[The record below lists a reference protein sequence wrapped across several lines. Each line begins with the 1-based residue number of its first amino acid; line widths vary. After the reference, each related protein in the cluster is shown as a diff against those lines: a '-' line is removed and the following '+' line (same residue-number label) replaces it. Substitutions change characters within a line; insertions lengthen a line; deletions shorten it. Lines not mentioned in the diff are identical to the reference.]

1 MDIVCFCHLR
11 WDFVYQR
18 PQHILSRLSKFYR
31 IFFVEEPVF
40 NAFEKFLDTTEKE
53 KNIWVIQP
61 HLPEGL
67 SSHEANE
74 IEISLLKD
82 LFNFMNVRETIA
94 WFYTPMA
101 LDLKESISPGLI
113 VYDCMDELSAFKNAS
128 PELITSEAEL
138 LKIADV
144 VFTGGL
150 SLYEAKKKR
159 HHNIHL
165 FPSSID
171 RKHFDKAR
179 HISND
184 PIDQHHIPH
193 PRIGFFGVIDE
204 RMDIGLLNEIALEK
218 PGWSFIMIGPVV
230 KIDPATLP
238 AHHNIHYL
246 GMKSYKELPGYI
258 AGWDVA
264 MMPFAMNESTRYISP
279 TKTPEYLAAGKPVV
293 STPIHDVVKMY
304 GKDGLVAVA
313 GNTKDF
319 INAIQRCL
327 EMSGDERWLKSVDEF
342 LEKESWDNT
351 CEKMLRHINNTM
363 EIIKKK
369 DGISVQKENNYV

>member
-18 PQHILSRLSKFYR
+18 PQHILSRLSKSYR
-31 IFFVEEPVF
+31 VFFVEEPVF
-40 NAFEKFLDTTEKE
+40 NANEKFLDTTEKE
-53 KNIWVIQP
+53 KNTWVIQP
-61 HLPEGL
+61 HLPQGL
-67 SSHEANE
+67 SFNDANQVE
-74 IEISLLKD
+74 VSLLKD
-82 LFNFMNVRETIA
+82 LFNFMNVTETIA

-101 LDLKESISPGLI
+101 LDLKDSISPKLI

-128 PELITSEAEL
+128 VELTTREAEL
-138 LKIADV
+138 LKLADV
-144 VFTGGL
+144 VFTGGI

-171 RKHFDKAR
+171 KKHFDKAR

-184 PIDQHHIPH
+184 PIDQRDIPH

-204 RMDIGLLNEIALEK
+204 RMDTRLLNDIALEK
-218 PGWSFIMIGPVV
+218 PDWNFIMIGPVI

-238 AHHNIHYL
+238 AHSNIHYL
-246 GMKSYKELPGYI
+246 GMKSYKELPDYI
-258 AGWDVA
+258 AAWDVA
-264 MMPFAMNESTRYISP
+264 IMPFAMNESTRYISP

-304 GKDGLVAVA
+304 GKEGMVAIA
-313 GNTKDF
+313 GNTTDF
-319 INAIQRCL
+319 IHAIRSSFEL
-327 EMSGDERWLKSVDEF
+327 TRDERWLKTVDEF
-342 LEKESWDNT
+342 LEKESWDIT
-351 CEKMLRHINNTM
+351 CEKMLRCMNITM
-363 EIIKKK
+363 ETINKM